1 MPDDERHDLSKQGA
15 DGGDAG
21 RYEPPQLSI
30 YEGDAP
36 VAWAYD
42 RAGESPPDDT
52 LGAAPAS
59 SEAPEVLGWTAPRPE
74 YVYDDPAVFVAPQDP
89 RRRVPQPKKVFKKTT
104 KPGKTTL
111 THATTTQLTGHDAFG
126 GALCTCDLVCT
137 CNLVC
142 TCEVVATCS
151 CVAHTA
157 PGGGGCSCVS
167 DTCACVGDTCSCVGD
182 FCGCVNNC
190 PCQVVD
196 PL

>member
-1 MPDDERHDLSKQGA
+1 
-15 DGGDAG
+15 
-21 RYEPPQLSI
+21 
-30 YEGDAP
+30 
-36 VAWAYD
+36 
-42 RAGESPPDDT
+42 
-52 LGAAPAS
+52 
-59 SEAPEVLGWTAPRPE
+59 
-74 YVYDDPAVFVAPQDP
+74 VYDDPAVFVAPQDP

-126 GALCTCDLVCT
+126 GTLCTCDLVCT

-190 PCQVVD
+190 PCQVE